1 MVGTRKNKNMT
12 KDTYNYVPIIDFSK
26 PMTDDDLYSL
36 FNLSE
41 DQKNYINKM
50 IE

>member
-12 KDTYNYVPIIDFSK
+12 KDTYNYVPLIDFSK

-41 DQKNYINKM
+41 DQKNYINKL